1 MRQPH
6 LASGGNGIRS
16 GLGLSLCQ
24 APGADPQ
31 DSLPAAVCL
40 DMYHRTTA
48 RTFHPDLWEKYGVDQ
63 ALNAGLAPSPRAR
76 ILLIQL
82 TGASLPLG
90 MHHPDA
96 RNPG

>member
-1 MRQPH
+1 MRRH
-6 LASGGNGIRS
+6 LASGGDGIRS

-24 APGADPQ
+24 GPAADPQ
-31 DSLPAAVCL
+31 DSLPTAVCL
-40 DMYHRTTA
+40 ELFHRTPL
-48 RTFHPDLWEKYGVDQ
+48 RNSRPDLWEKYGVEQ

-90 MHHPDA
+90 MRHPDA